1 MFSRGLR
8 LAQGQLLGH
17 KNVLNKKLNQDH
29 AQKRLWN
36 VPEVRVAVAQ
46 LALLRLIDT
55 LQPVVALAPV
65 PELVLTDDVENAEDG
80 EQRDADL
87 GDQVDGVPDGVV
99 WCVGGHVGPSTRIVS
114 IVLRESH
121 RLVVKLTWLGWRRNC
136 RC

>member
-1 MFSRGLR
+1 M
-8 LAQGQLLGH
+8 
-17 KNVLNKKLNQDH
+17 LNKKLNQDH

-46 LALLRLIDT
+46 LALLRLVDA
-55 LQPVVALAPV
+55 LQPVITLALV
-65 PELVLTDDVENAEDG
+65 PELVLADNVKNAEDG